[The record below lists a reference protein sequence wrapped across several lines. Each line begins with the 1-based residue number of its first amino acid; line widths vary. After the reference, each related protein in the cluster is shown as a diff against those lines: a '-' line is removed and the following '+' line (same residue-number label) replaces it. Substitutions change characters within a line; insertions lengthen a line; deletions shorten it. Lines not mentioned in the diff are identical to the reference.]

1 VTLTAPDFLPLPDGN
16 RLAFHRAP
24 GRGPEVLFVHG
35 FRSDMTGE
43 KAVALERHCRERGLA
58 CTRFDCRGHGAS
70 SGRFE
75 DLAIGDWARD
85 VLAVLDR
92 VVDGPC
98 VLVGSSMG
106 GWLALLAALARPE
119 RVVGLVGIAAAP
131 DFTADL
137 IRPRL
142 PPEAVARLEAE
153 GLILAPSAY
162 GDPYPITRRLL
173 EDGER
178 HLLLHGPIPLHVP
191 VHLLHGQEDAD
202 VPWQT
207 ALRLAAQLESPAVTV
222 ELVKDGGHRL
232 SRPED
237 LRRITAAVDRVVEQ
251 AGRDRVAKPLR

>member
-1 VTLTAPDFLPLPDGN
+1 MMQTSPSYLPLPDGN
-16 RLAFHRAP
+16 RLAFCRTA
-24 GRGPEVLFVHG
+24 GGGPEVLFVHG
-35 FRSDMTGE
+35 FRSDMGGG
-43 KAVALERHCRERGLA
+43 KAVALEEHCRGRGLA
-58 CTRFDCRGHGAS
+58 YIRFDCRGHGAS

-75 DLAIGDWARD
+75 ELTIGDWAAD

-92 VVDGPC
+92 VVEGPC

-106 GWLALLAALARPE
+106 GWLALLAALARPG

-142 PPEAVARLEAE
+142 PPEAAARLEAE
-153 GLILAPSAY
+153 GLILMPSTY
-162 GDPYPITRRLL
+162 GEPYPITRRLL
-173 EDGER
+173 EEGER
-178 HLLLHGPIPLHVP
+178 HLLLRGPIPLRVP

-207 ALRLAAQLESPAVTV
+207 ALRLAARLESAAVTV
-222 ELVKDGGHRL
+222 ELVKDGEHRL

-237 LRRITAAVDRVVEQ
+237 LRRIAAALDRVVEQ
-251 AGRDRVAKPLR
+251 AGR